1 VIGDHQSPP
10 PCPSVEII
18 LDGPRG
24 RAILGDNGR
33 GGRPSAVI
41 PDATATGRSF
51 GIDEGGARR
60 RVRKMTGSKE
70 VCGQPAERRERE
82 RERRKRVRERADAP
96 FIFRRYR
103 GWLPCFFTKLI
114 ECSPPLPQRCAN
126 YRWNCRP
133 PFVRGCGRSP
143 RTILSRRRFGKTVT
157 GR

>member
-82 RERRKRVRERADAP
+82 REKKKGKGEGRRSIHFPALPRVAAVLFYE
-96 FIFRRYR
+96 
-103 GWLPCFFTKLI
+103 T
-114 ECSPPLPQRCAN
+114 N
-126 YRWNCRP
+126 
-133 PFVRGCGRSP
+133 
-143 RTILSRRRFGKTVT
+143 
-157 GR
+157 